1 MRGFRGIFDI
11 QGLVR
16 GLLRSSYKKHFMKI
30 FKTCE
35 DTFKTRQYNGPRT
48 SNLSQ
53 QKQKHFWSK
62 MIFEHLQE
70 IFENNFFL
78 EKFF

>member
-1 MRGFRGIFDI
+1 
-11 QGLVR
+11 
-16 GLLRSSYKKHFMKI
+16 MKI

-53 QKQKHFWSK
+53 QKQKIFWSK
-62 MIFEHLQE
+62 MIFEQQNQKK
-70 IFENNFFL
+70 FRKKTFFR
-78 EKFF
+78 KKIGKNKI